1 MKNPGVLF
9 VGASKMAA
17 LATRPPVAAGGAYY
31 WWPLPAPHMPA
42 AAVAEVLVPGRAGEQ
57 PVPPVWRRT
66 DDPGRKEQSAA
77 G

>member
-1 MKNPGVLF
+1 
-9 VGASKMAA
+9 
-17 LATRPPVAAGGAYY
+17 
-31 WWPLPAPHMPA
+31 
-42 AAVAEVLVPGRAGEQ
+42 VLVPGRAGEQ